1 MKIAILGE
9 DIDEIKIIQ
18 GHLLNFDEPE
28 IESEVFYTLDDFRD
42 VYQYGTG
49 LNLLII
55 IIDSFNSLATS
66 VVFSDKVLNFYL
78 KNQNRFF
85 CPVLF
90 VTSDNEMES
99 KLNLESRDGD
109 IVILSS
115 NIEAGLVVEI
125 MERILD

>member
-18 GHLLNFDEPE
+18 GHLLNFDELT

-55 IIDSFNSLATS
+55 IIDGLATNI
-66 VVFSDKVLNFYL
+66 VFSDKVLNFYL
-78 KNQNRFF
+78 KNKNRSF

-99 KLNLESRDGD
+99 ELNLESRDGD
-109 IVILSS
+109 FVALSS
-115 NIEAGLVVEI
+115 NIEFDYIVEVI
-125 MERILD
+125 ERILDLKK